1 MRSGLLPLGP
11 PGSGYRRVLYVG
23 PWLWRAGY
31 LGRAV
36 DTGTVDPVVES
47 VLRDVLIVDDELPVD
62 AQLEMVVLRN
72 PSSGLGAVAMSAF

>member
-1 MRSGLLPLGP
+1 
-11 PGSGYRRVLYVG
+11 
-23 PWLWRAGY
+23 
-31 LGRAV
+31 V